1 MGSSGRSG
9 ASFRDPSGFLF
20 LRDGTLFR
28 QVNQSYRA
36 TFDLLEHSG
45 LHTELVEAGLLIPH
59 TLADIPPA
67 EPQAASLVLRPEPLS
82 FISYPYEWSFSQL
95 QDAALATLDI
105 QQRALGRGLSLKDAS
120 AYNIQFRGGRPLLID
135 TLSFEAYREGDPWI
149 AYRQFCQHF
158 LAPLALMSRRE
169 IRLGGLLRLYI
180 DGLPLDL
187 AVRLLP
193 WKARLNFGLLAHLY
207 LHAASQRRFAG
218 AEVRTT
224 RGARRVTRTGFL
236 GLIDNLRRTVADLA
250 WAHGHTAWAGYDT
263 MHNYSPLALEAKRRL
278 VVEYLEHAR
287 PSSLWDLGANT
298 GAFSRLA
305 SERGI
310 ATISFDVDPSAVE
323 ANYRAV
329 RASGESN
336 LLPLLI
342 DLTNPSPAQ
351 GWHHTERLGLLQRGP
366 AEAVMALALVHHLAI
381 GNNVPLPQVAAFLA
395 AVGRWLIIEF
405 VPKSDSQVKRL
416 LAAREDIFTDYD
428 IEGFERAFGGA
439 FELRRR
445 EPIADSE
452 RTLYLW
458 ERRSTSF
465 QSIS

>member
-1 MGSSGRSG
+1 MGSSVRSG

-20 LRDGTLFR
+20 VRDGTLFR

-36 TFDLLEHSG
+36 TFDQLEQSG
-45 LHTELVEAGLLIPH
+45 LYAELVAAGLLIPH
-59 TLADIPPA
+59 ALADVAPP
-67 EPQAASLVLRPEPLS
+67 EPKAAALVLRPDPVA

-105 QQRALGRGLSLKDAS
+105 QQRALARGLSLKDAS
-120 AYNIQFRGGRPLLID
+120 AYNIQFHRGRPVLID
-135 TLSFEAYREGDPWI
+135 TLSFEVYREGDPWV

-158 LAPLALMSRRE
+158 LAPLALMSRRD
-169 IRLGGLLRLYI
+169 IRLGQLLRLSI
-180 DGLPLDL
+180 DGVSLDL

-193 WKARLNFGLLAHLY
+193 WKARLNFGLLTHLY

-218 AEVRTT
+218 AEVRTA
-224 RGARRVTRTGFL
+224 RGTRRVSRTGFL
-236 GLIDNLRRTVADLA
+236 GLIDNLRRTVAGLRWDPGRTD
-250 WAHGHTAWAGYDT
+250 WAEYET
-263 MHNYSPLALEAKRRL
+263 MHNYSPAALEAKRRL
-278 VVEYLEHAR
+278 VAEYLERAR

-298 GAFSRLA
+298 GAFSRMA

-323 ANYRAV
+323 TNYRSL
-329 RASGESN
+329 RASGEAN

-351 GWHHTERLGLLQRGP
+351 GWHHAERLSLQQRGP
-366 AEAVMALALVHHLAI
+366 ADAVMALALVHHLAI
-381 GNNVPLPQVAAFLA
+381 GNNVPLPQVASFLA
-395 AVGRWLIIEF
+395 DLGRWVIIEF

-416 LAAREDIFTDYD
+416 LAARDDIFSDYNV
-428 IEGFERAFGGA
+428 EGFERAFSGA
-439 FELRRR
+439 FELRRH
-445 EPIADSE
+445 EPIAESE

-458 ERRSTSF
+458 EKR
-465 QSIS
+465 

>member
-1 MGSSGRSG
+1 MGSSVRSG

-20 LRDGTLFR
+20 VRDGTLFR

-36 TFDLLEHSG
+36 TFDQLEQSG
-45 LHTELVEAGLLIPH
+45 LYAELVEAGLLIPH
-59 TLADIPPA
+59 ALADVPPA
-67 EPQAASLVLRPEPLS
+67 EPKAAALVLRPDPLA

-95 QDAALATLDI
+95 QDAALATLDL
-105 QQRALGRGLSLKDAS
+105 QQRALARGLSLKDAS
-120 AYNIQFRGGRPLLID
+120 AYNIQFHRGRPVLID
-135 TLSFEAYREGDPWI
+135 TLSFEVYREGDPWV

-158 LAPLALMSRRE
+158 LAPLALMSRRD
-169 IRLGGLLRLYI
+169 IRLGQLLRLSI
-180 DGLPLDL
+180 DGVSLDQ

-193 WKARLNFGLLAHLY
+193 WKARLNFGLLTHLY

-218 AEVRTT
+218 AEVRTAQGT
-224 RGARRVTRTGFL
+224 RRVSRTGFL
-236 GLIDNLRRTVADLA
+236 GLIDNLRRTVAGLRWDPGRTD
-250 WAHGHTAWAGYDT
+250 WAEYET
-263 MHNYSPLALEAKRRL
+263 MHNYSPAALEAKRRL
-278 VVEYLEHAR
+278 VAENLERTR

-323 ANYRAV
+323 TNYRSV
-329 RASGESN
+329 RASGEAN

-351 GWHHTERLGLLQRGP
+351 GWHHAERLSLQQRGP
-366 AEAVMALALVHHLAI
+366 ADAVMALALVHHLAI
-381 GNNVPLPQVAAFLA
+381 GNNVPLPQVASFLA
-395 AVGRWLIIEF
+395 DLGRWVIIEF

-416 LAAREDIFTDYD
+416 LAAREDIFSDYNV
-428 IEGFERAFGGA
+428 EGFERAFTGA
-439 FELRRR
+439 FELRHH
-445 EPIADSE
+445 EPIAESE

-458 ERRSTSF
+458 EKR
-465 QSIS
+465 

>member
-1 MGSSGRSG
+1 MGSSVRSG

-20 LRDGTLFR
+20 VRDGTLFR

-36 TFDLLEHSG
+36 TFDQLEQSG
-45 LHTELVEAGLLIPH
+45 LYAELVEAGLLIPH
-59 TLADIPPA
+59 ALADVPPA
-67 EPQAASLVLRPEPLS
+67 EPKAAALVLRPDPLA

-95 QDAALATLDI
+95 QDAALATLDL
-105 QQRALGRGLSLKDAS
+105 QQRALARGLSLKDAS
-120 AYNIQFRGGRPLLID
+120 AYNIQFHRGRPVLID
-135 TLSFEAYREGDPWI
+135 TLSFEVYREGDPWV

-158 LAPLALMSRRE
+158 LAPLALMSRRD
-169 IRLGGLLRLYI
+169 IRLGQLLRLSI
-180 DGLPLDL
+180 DGVSLDL

-193 WKARLNFGLLAHLY
+193 WKARLNFGLLTHLY

-218 AEVRTT
+218 AEVRTAQGT
-224 RGARRVTRTGFL
+224 RRVSRTGFL
-236 GLIDNLRRTVADLA
+236 GLIDNLRRTVAGLRWDPGRTD
-250 WAHGHTAWAGYDT
+250 WAEYET
-263 MHNYSPLALEAKRRL
+263 MHNYSPAALEAKRRL
-278 VVEYLEHAR
+278 VAENLERTR

-323 ANYRAV
+323 TNYRSV
-329 RASGESN
+329 RASGEAN

-351 GWHHTERLGLLQRGP
+351 GWHHAERLSLQQRGP
-366 AEAVMALALVHHLAI
+366 ADAVMALALVHHLAI
-381 GNNVPLPQVAAFLA
+381 GNNVPLPQVASFLA
-395 AVGRWLIIEF
+395 DLGRWVIIEF

-416 LAAREDIFTDYD
+416 LAAREDIFSDYNV
-428 IEGFERAFGGA
+428 EGFERAFTGA
-439 FELRRR
+439 FELRHH
-445 EPIADSE
+445 EPIAESE

-458 ERRSTSF
+458 EKR
-465 QSIS
+465 

>member
-1 MGSSGRSG
+1 MGSSVRSG

-20 LRDGTLFR
+20 VRDGTLFR

-36 TFDLLEHSG
+36 TFDQLEQSG
-45 LHTELVEAGLLIPH
+45 LYAELVEAGLLIPH
-59 TLADIPPA
+59 ALADVAPA
-67 EPQAASLVLRPEPLS
+67 EPKAAALVLRPDPVA

-105 QQRALGRGLSLKDAS
+105 QQQALARGLSLKDAS
-120 AYNIQFRGGRPLLID
+120 AYNIQFHRGRPVLID
-135 TLSFEAYREGDPWI
+135 TLSFEVYREGDPWV

-158 LAPLALMSRRE
+158 LAPLALMSRRD
-169 IRLGGLLRLYI
+169 IRLGQLLRLSI
-180 DGLPLDL
+180 DGVSLDL

-193 WKARLNFGLLAHLY
+193 WKARLNFGLLTHLY

-218 AEVRTT
+218 AEVRTA
-224 RGARRVTRTGFL
+224 RGTRRVSRTGFL
-236 GLIDNLRRTVADLA
+236 GLIDNLRRTVAGLRWDPGRTD
-250 WAHGHTAWAGYDT
+250 WAEYET
-263 MHNYSPLALEAKRRL
+263 MHNYSPAALEAKRRL
-278 VVEYLEHAR
+278 VAEYLERAR

-323 ANYRAV
+323 TNYRSL
-329 RASGESN
+329 RASGEAN

-351 GWHHTERLGLLQRGP
+351 GWHHAERLSLQQRGP
-366 AEAVMALALVHHLAI
+366 ADAVMALALVHHLAI
-381 GNNVPLPQVAAFLA
+381 GNNVPLPQVASFLA
-395 AVGRWLIIEF
+395 DLGRWVIIEF

-416 LAAREDIFTDYD
+416 LAARDDIFSDYNV
-428 IEGFERAFGGA
+428 EGFERAFSGA
-439 FELRRR
+439 FELRRH
-445 EPIADSE
+445 EPIAELE

-458 ERRSTSF
+458 EKR
-465 QSIS
+465 